1 MTIKE
6 HIDADIKKALLA
18 GEKQLVTTLRG
29 IKSALLYVEVA
40 EGSRESG
47 LSEEKVMQLLL
58 KEAKKRQESADLY
71 VKGGNS
77 ERAQQEL
84 DEKAVIEK
92 YLPAQMSDEDI
103 AKEVDV
109 VLNSMPDATI
119 KDMGRVIG
127 AVKAKVGASADGS
140 KVAELVKV
148 RLS

>member
-1 MTIKE
+1 
-6 HIDADIKKALLA
+6 
-18 GEKQLVTTLRG
+18 
-29 IKSALLYVEVA
+29 
-40 EGSRESG
+40 
-47 LSEEKVMQLLL
+47 
-58 KEAKKRQESADLY
+58 
-71 VKGGNS
+71 
-77 ERAQQEL
+77 
-84 DEKAVIEK
+84 
-92 YLPAQMSDEDI
+92 MSDEDI